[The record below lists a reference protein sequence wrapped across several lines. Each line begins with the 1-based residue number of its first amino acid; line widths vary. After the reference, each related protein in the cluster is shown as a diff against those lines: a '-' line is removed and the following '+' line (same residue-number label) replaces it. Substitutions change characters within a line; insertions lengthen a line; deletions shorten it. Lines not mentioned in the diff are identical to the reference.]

1 MKKSSAKLVLASAVV
16 GALVTGPAIAPANA
30 AGTVKIGVVEMIT
43 GGSAFYGQSVLEG
56 IKIAQNEINKA
67 GGVLGKQIEIVVKD
81 NASDNA
87 QTTSLITAFAND
99 KTIPV
104 VIPPTYQ
111 SNFLAACS
119 AATAKSLPIVSA
131 QSGPPAAAN
140 TKDFCW
146 TMTADLGLQTTYM
159 MKALVAKGY
168 KKFAV
173 VYDQDNGY
181 VSWVRSDPWKNAFT
195 NAGVTVEQIG
205 VAKGTT
211 DFGSQITKIVS
222 GGYDAVFPFF
232 TIEDAAP
239 FITQASAGGYK
250 GKFFDPVSQL
260 TSLRLVTLA
269 PKSIGLLA
277 ATPQTVDVPSFKKFV
292 DAYKK
297 ANGKALDDPTY
308 TGYGY
313 DALKFIAEVMKKAG
327 TTTDRAKIN
336 AAIKATKTTCASI
349 CFSQGT
355 GVNKGAYIAKDNFL
369 TQLTKTG
376 YVKVK

>member
-1 MKKSSAKLVLASAVV
+1 MKKVTVRVLGIAAVA
-16 GALVTGPAIAPANA
+16 ALGVSVVAPAQA
-30 AGTVKIGVVEMIT
+30 AAPTVTIGVVEMLT

-56 IKIAQNEINKA
+56 IKVAQAELNAK
-67 GGVLGKQIEIVVKD
+67 GGILGKKVVLSLKD

-87 QTTSLITAFAND
+87 QTTSLITALGND

-111 SNFLAACS
+111 PNFNAACS
-119 AATAKSLPIVSA
+119 AATATNLPLVSA
-131 QSGPPAAAN
+131 QSGPPAPAGN
-140 TKDFCW
+140 SKGLCW
-146 TMTADLGLQTTYM
+146 TMTADLGSQTAFT
-159 MKALVAKGY
+159 MKALKAKGL

-181 VSWVRSDPWKNAFT
+181 VSWVRSDPWKTAFD
-195 NAGVTVEQIG
+195 GFDVKQIG

-211 DFGSQITKIVS
+211 DFGPQVTQLLA

-239 FITQASAGGYK
+239 FITQARAGGYT

-260 TSLRLVTLA
+260 TSLRLATLA
-269 PKSIGLLA
+269 PKSVGLLA
-277 ATPQTVDVPSFKKFV
+277 ATPQSATDVPSFAKFV
-292 DAYKK
+292 SAYKSQFK
-297 ANGKALDDPTY
+297 KTLDDPTY

-313 DALKFIAEVMKKAG
+313 DALKLIASAMTKAG

-336 AAIKATKTTCASI
+336 KAITGIKAGCYSI
-349 CFSQGT
+349 CFAQGT
-355 GVNKGAYIAKDNFL
+355 AGNAGAYLASKNYL
-369 TQLTKTG
+369 TQLTAKTG
-376 YVKVK
+376 YVRVK